1 MDNAEEFYAPSR
13 QAWREWLKANHQS
26 KSAVW
31 LVYDKGPSRSLTW
44 EAIVQEA
51 LCFGWVDSRAGTA
64 SDTKSKIYV
73 SKRKPTSGWSKIN
86 KAHVAELE
94 RKGLMA
100 SAGKAAIELAK
111 QNGTWDKFTKSDNLI
126 QPPELI
132 IAFES
137 NYKAK
142 TNFDAF
148 SDSSKRQILQWL
160 YDAKTTETLAKR
172 VERTVAQ
179 AELNLKSV

>member
-1 MDNAEEFYAPSR
+1 MDNTDEFYAADR
-13 QAWREWLKANHQS
+13 QAWRAWLKANHQS

-31 LVYDKGPSRSLTW
+31 LVYDKGPNRQLSW
-44 EAIVQEA
+44 EDIVQEA
-51 LCFGWVDSRAGTA
+51 LCFGWVDSRAGKA

-73 SKRKPTSGWSKIN
+73 SRRNPTSGWSKIN
-86 KAHVAELE
+86 KAHIAVLE
-94 RKGLMA
+94 RNGLMA
-100 SAGKAAIELAK
+100 PVGRAIIELAK
-111 QNGTWDKFTKSDNLI
+111 QNGSWDKFTKSDNLI
-126 QPPELI
+126 QPPELMA
-132 IAFES
+132 AFES
-137 NYKAK
+137 NHKAR

-160 YDAKTTETLAKR
+160 YDAKTMETLAKR